1 MKEIKELNQA
11 LLGKKALSL
20 FNTLLQDLGPIF
32 IRIAEFNYFKE
43 MMEKVLLFKEIA
55 QEGVLSPI

>member
-1 MKEIKELNQA
+1 MAK
-11 LLGKKALSL
+11 GPVP
-20 FNTLLQDLGPIF
+20 LQYAITGLGPIF

-55 QEGVLSPI
+55 QEGNLHLFEVGEGETVRK